1 MKTPNRFF
9 PRRARR
15 AQRRAAILV
24 IGGMFTVSACVLCGL
39 VVDIGN
45 LCVAKTEL
53 DRCSDSA
60 SLAAASVLLDKAA
73 LNSTPDPVTVSAA
86 ASTAAQVF
94 VRANPCRS
102 VTLNMRAEDLF
113 LTRYKH
119 DSDPEKCEFIY
130 GTNKYNS
137 ARVIARRDSL
147 QNGPVPL
154 LFGGFAGRPSVDL
167 SGEAAA
173 FIETDINGFCIKP
186 GSGMTCKL
194 LPFSLWEGLWDARV
208 AQRIDHFTHN
218 LDTATVSNG
227 ADGIFEVNMYP
238 QDLVNCPGN
247 FGTIDIGSANNST
260 ADITRQI
267 LYGPNEYDFSFF
279 PNNELRIAEV
289 DPEEPLGRKILRLN
303 GDTGISAAIKDDL
316 YAIRGQPRIL
326 PLHWKAVGNG
336 NNAEFRIVRFVGVTV
351 VDVKL
356 TGALKSKYVKI
367 QPCYTVDG
375 TGIGGGTDGVTSEYI
390 YRPPRLRKLINGQ

>member
-9 PRRARR
+9 PKRARR
-15 AQRRAAILV
+15 TQRRAAILV
-24 IGGMFTVSACVLCGL
+24 IGGMFTVSACLLCGL
-39 VVDIGN
+39 VVDTGN
-45 LCVAKTEL
+45 LCVARAEL
-53 DRCSDSA
+53 QRCSDSA
-60 SLAAASVLLDKAA
+60 SLAAASVLLDRGA
-73 LNSTPDPVTVSAA
+73 LNGSPNPSAVNAA
-86 ASTAAQVF
+86 ASTAASSF

-102 VTLNMRAEDLF
+102 RTLNLRAEDLF

-119 DSDPEKCEFIY
+119 NDDPALCEFIS
-130 GTNKYNS
+130 GSNIYNS
-137 ARVIARRDSL
+137 ARVIARRDNL
-147 QNGPVPL
+147 QNGPIPL
-154 LFGGFAGRPSVDL
+154 FFGGFAGLGSVNAN
-167 SGEAAA
+167 GQAAA
-173 FIETDINGFCIKP
+173 FIETDISGFCVKP
-186 GSGMTCKL
+186 GTGMTCKL

-208 AQRIDHFTHN
+208 AKRVDAFTHN

-227 ADGIFEVNMYP
+227 TDGIYEVNMYP
-238 QDLVNCPGN
+238 QDLVDCPGN

-336 NNAEFRIVRFVGVTV
+336 NNAEFRIVRFVGVTI

-375 TGIGGGTDGVTSEYI
+375 TGIGGGADGVTSEYI
-390 YRPPRLRKLINGQ
+390 YRPPRLRKLINGH